1 MSRNFHIAVL
11 ECDTPVPAVK
21 DTRGSYGQ
29 IFESLLKKGLQEL
42 DPPHNVTPVF
52 TKWDVVASQEYPDL
66 HEVDAILISGSSKFQ
81 SNVCKIS
88 LLSPILIHVSR
99 AYSVQR

>member
-1 MSRNFHIAVL
+1 MSRKFHIAVL

-21 DTRGSYGQ
+21 NTRGSYGE

-42 DPPHNVTPVF
+42 NPPHNIAPVV
-52 TKWDVVASQEYPDL
+52 TKWDVVASQEYPNL

-81 SNVCKIS
+81 SNFYNNFFFEPDTY
-88 LLSPILIHVSR
+88 L
-99 AYSVQR
+99 YE